1 VPAAHERPAIIDP
14 HDNATTVA
22 NSNKR
27 PERQG
32 AVRRSHCRTIETFSV
47 GGAAAAKAVTTAI
60 NAGHFRTRNLTEQQ
74 RTQQTKQFRTANEQ
88 SAHIATSAFFEPSW
102 PEGFD
107 GIPKPSQPNQ
117 NCCAI
122 SGKISARRPLKGQRL
137 WRRAILCPLNN
148 KILPGVFRRR
158 PMSVVAEPSSLIF

>member
-1 VPAAHERPAIIDP
+1 LAGLTQTDGPRRSGRQIDVPATHERPTVIDP
-14 HDNATTVA
+14 HDYATAVA

-32 AVRRSHCRTIETFSV
+32 TVCRSHCRTIETFSV

-60 NAGHFRTRNLTEQQ
+60 DAGHFRTRNLAEQQ
-74 RTQQTKQFRTANEQ
+74 RTQQQKQFRTANEQ

-107 GIPKPSQPNQ
+107 GIPKPSQPN
-117 NCCAI
+117 
-122 SGKISARRPLKGQRL
+122 
-137 WRRAILCPLNN
+137 
-148 KILPGVFRRR
+148 
-158 PMSVVAEPSSLIF
+158 